1 MSRITN
7 HSSEEYKEAQGYVSP
22 GKNMTNESKYGMI
35 WYLQRVGRPFR
46 RTRSDTR
53 RSQWDTNAGDSLCI
67 LSEAR
72 WSSLWSSGVWRL
84 GTLSR
89 ACSWATGGSLGAPGE
104 FSGFSTSGQLRLGLI
119 HYFHI
124 INKTYIRFWLITFSG
139 SICSTRRSSIGM
151 KEGDKWQFWKKTHF
165 PRSIEL
171 FIIASAIGPCYSG
184 KFNSFNLEAIY
195 ADDINVR
202 NMLSLNTS
210 VIAPVPDRERSRSAS
225 FQSAFRQRTCRDQQ
239 QGRCPARARTRSAL
253 WAKSPW
259 ISLPT
264 LSSAIKYIL
273 KFYLFVYVEFSF
285 KL

>member
-1 MSRITN
+1 MFLLERIWQMRVNMEWYGICSEWGDLFAARVQILVVHSEIRTQEIRFASSRRLDG
-7 HSSEEYKEAQGYVSP
+7 HLCGVLEYEDWELYRGHAREPQAEVSVHLV
-22 GKNMTNESKYGMI
+22 NS
-35 WYLQRVGRPFR
+35 V
-46 RTRSDTR
+46 
-53 RSQWDTNAGDSLCI
+53 DS
-67 LSEAR
+67 
-72 WSSLWSSGVWRL
+72 VH
-84 GTLSR
+84 
-89 ACSWATGGSLGAPGE
+89 
-104 FSGFSTSGQLRLGLI
+104 QDNLRLGLI

-273 KFYLFVYVEFSF
+273 KFYLFVYVEFTVQVIIPKQYKSF
-285 KL
+285 KK